1 MINIVLF
8 GPPGA
13 GKGTQSEGIIAKYKL
28 SHLSTGD
35 LFRKHLKEG
44 TPLGK
49 LAQQYMDAGNLV
61 PDQVVIDMVDDR
73 IKSDGK
79 VNGYIFDGFPRTVA
93 QAEAL
98 DKLMNG
104 KNNPISCM
112 IALEVNKDELV
123 RRLLNRG
130 KTSGR
135 TDDQDEAKIQN
146 RIAVYKNETMPVASY
161 YKKQGKFNAIPGVGT
176 IEEIFANISKVID
189 ARL

>member
-79 VNGYIFDGFPRTVA
+79 VSGYIFDGFPRTVA

-112 IALEVNKDELV
+112 IALEVNKEELV
-123 RRLLNRG
+123 KRLLNRG

-146 RIAVYKNETMPVASY
+146 RITVYQNETMPVADY
-161 YKKQGKFNAIPGVGT
+161 YKKQGKYNAIPGVGT
-176 IEEIFANISKVID
+176 IEEIFANISRVID

>member
-1 MINIVLF
+1 M
-8 GPPGA
+8 
-13 GKGTQSEGIIAKYKL
+13 
-28 SHLSTGD
+28 
-35 LFRKHLKEG
+35 
-44 TPLGK
+44 
-49 LAQQYMDAGNLV
+49 AQQYMDAGNLV

-73 IKSDGK
+73 IKSDRK

-112 IALEVNKDELV
+112 IALEVNQDELV
-123 RRLLNRG
+123 KRLLNRG

-146 RIAVYKNETMPVASY
+146 RITVYQKETIPVADY
-161 YKKQGKFNAIPGVGT
+161 YKKQGKYNAIPGVGT
-176 IEEIFANISKVID
+176 IEEIFANISRVID

>member
-1 MINIVLF
+1 VK
-8 GPPGA
+8 GRAPGA
-13 GKGTQSEGIIAKYKL
+13 KNGAALAGSAGLAGFAGGFAGRCGT
-28 SHLSTGD
+28 
-35 LFRKHLKEG
+35 
-44 TPLGK
+44 
-49 LAQQYMDAGNLV
+49 AGG
-61 PDQVVIDMVDDR
+61 
-73 IKSDGK
+73 SGS
-79 VNGYIFDGFPRTVA
+79 

-146 RIAVYKNETMPVASY
+146 RIAVYENETMPVASY